1 MEFQRKQNAAMIVL
15 VAALALAASAVTA
28 SADEEF
34 EGSKAGDIE
43 FTLGGAGAN
52 DQDFDIG
59 GGAVEASLG
68 YLLTDNLQFTLR
80 QRASFADVGES
91 TWNAS
96 TRAAIDFVFP
106 IGPVR
111 PFVGANLGYV
121 YGDDLDDTFAAAPE
135 VGVKWWVTESAFLFG
150 MAEYQFFFEDTDDAD
165 DAFED
170 GSFVYSLGI
179 GIHF

>member
-1 MEFQRKQNAAMIVL
+1 MEFKKRNAAILAIL
-15 VAALALAASAVTA
+15 VAFALAVPNAM
-28 SADEEF
+28 ADEEF
-34 EGSKAGDIE
+34 EGSKAGDLE

-52 DQDFDIG
+52 DQDFDVG

-68 YLLTDNLQFTLR
+68 YLLSDNLQFTLR
-80 QRASFADVGES
+80 QRASFADAGES
-91 TWNAS
+91 TWNGS
-96 TRAAIDFVFP
+96 TRAAIDFLIP

-121 YGDDLDDTFAAAPE
+121 YGDTVDETFAAAPE
-135 VGVKWWVTESAFLFG
+135 VGVKWWVTQSAFVFG

-170 GSFVYSLGI
+170 GSFVYSVGI